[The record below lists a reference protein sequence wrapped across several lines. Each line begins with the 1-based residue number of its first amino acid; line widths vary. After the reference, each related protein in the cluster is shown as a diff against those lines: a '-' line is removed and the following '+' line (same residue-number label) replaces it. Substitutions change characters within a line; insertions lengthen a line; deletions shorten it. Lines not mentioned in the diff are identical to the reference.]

1 MEEWKPIKGYEGLY
15 EISSCGR
22 VKSLKCGREKILKPQ
37 DNGNGYLQ
45 VVLCKDGKCK
55 KYSIHRLVALHF
67 VDGYFEGA
75 EVDHLDTNSLNN
87 VWTNLK
93 WVTRVENANNPLTK
107 EHISK
112 SISGEN
118 NPNYGKRGELSPNYG
133 KHRTE
138 EAIEKTSAKL
148 RKKIYCIEL
157 DREFNSLSEASELL
171 NINIGNLSSC
181 LKGRAKYSYCG
192 RHPVTGEKLHWVYV
206 VE

>member
-15 EISSCGR
+15 EISNMGR
-22 VKSLKCGREKILKPQ
+22 VKSLKCGREKILKP
-37 DNGNGYLQ
+37 DKTKRGYLQ
-45 VVLCKDGKCK
+45 VTLCKDGKCK

-75 EVDHLDTNSLNN
+75 EVDHLDTNPLNN

-93 WVTRVENANNPLTK
+93 FVTRKENCNNS
-107 EHISK
+107 ISK
-112 SISGEN
+112 ENYSKAKQGEN

-181 LKGRAKYSYCG
+181 LKGRAKHSYCG